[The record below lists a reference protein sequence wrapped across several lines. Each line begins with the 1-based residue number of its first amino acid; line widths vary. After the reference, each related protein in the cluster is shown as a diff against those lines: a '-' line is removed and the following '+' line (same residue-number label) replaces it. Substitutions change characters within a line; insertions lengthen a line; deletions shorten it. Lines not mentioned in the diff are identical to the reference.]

1 MGRYQNHLFLIECT
15 REKIYRRSYQFSKS
29 SFCKVYKEGSKP
41 VAFVRGFDFGRD
53 EIIIEVCVASYARG
67 KGYAVRDVN
76 ECVAFTKMK
85 KYDKAVYLVN
95 KKNTASIALA
105 KKCGFELEMARKDY
119 FIYVI
124 QTSKGIDD

>member
-1 MGRYQNHLFLIECT
+1 MNAQ
-15 REKIYRRSYQFSKS
+15 EKKFIGGVTNSPKVV
-29 SFCKVYKEGSKP
+29 FCKVYKEGSRP

-67 KGYAVRDVN
+67 KGYAVRGVN
-76 ECVAFTKMK
+76 ECAAFIKMK

-105 KKCGFELEMARKDY
+105 KNVDLN
-119 FIYVI
+119 
-124 QTSKGIDD
+124 